1 MIYSKEETE
10 KIKEQTF
17 HYIQVR
23 EEDHCLTLTINRPAK
38 KNAMNPVMVNELA
51 YGLSYAHHNPSIWA
65 VVIDANGDI
74 FSAGAD
80 LKAFAG
86 MSQEEHNSTIPEPKG
101 EVLIAELF
109 TNLHK
114 PCIAKVHAPVLA
126 GAFLII
132 CGCTHVVA
140 ADTAT
145 FSLPEVKRGIWPMQV
160 MQSLINILPSRIA
173 LDLCMRGKS
182 MSCKE
187 AHDLGLVTSIVAA
200 NELDTS
206 VNSLLEEIKK
216 NSPSAIRHGLKAYDE
231 LRSIPDDEKQ
241 AYLKKMLFAVLG
253 TADAAEGITAFK
265 EKRSPKWTGN

>member
-1 MIYSKEETE
+1 
-10 KIKEQTF
+10 
-17 HYIQVR
+17 
-23 EEDHCLTLTINRPAK
+23 
-38 KNAMNPVMVNELA
+38 
-51 YGLSYAHHNPSIWA
+51 
-65 VVIDANGDI
+65 VVIDANGDV

-86 MSQEEHNSTIPEPKG
+86 MSQEEHSSTIPEPKG

-109 TNLHK
+109 TQVHK

-126 GAFLII
+126 GAFLIV

-160 MQSLINILPSRIA
+160 MQSLIDILPARTA
-173 LDLCMRGKS
+173 LDLCMRGTKLN
-182 MSCKE
+182 CAE
-187 AHDLGLVTSIVAA
+187 AHELGLVTSITAA
-200 NELDTS
+200 NKLDAT
-206 VNSLLEEIKK
+206 VNSLLEEIKA

-231 LRSIPDDEKQ
+231 LRSIADDQKQ

-253 TADAAEGITAFK
+253 TADAAEGINAFK
-265 EKRSPKWTGN
+265 EKRSPNWTGN